1 LPQSNTVNA
10 ASEAEAQCVEYEIFA
25 IILRSHG
32 SGLDPELIVRDVVR
46 KTKVAIALAISSRYG
61 KLRELSRVNMGST
74 RQTPIN
80 SINWRWR

>member
-1 LPQSNTVNA
+1 VNA

-46 KTKVAIALAISSRYG
+46 KTKVAIARKIAAIFPCVCVADTSFDAG
-61 KLRELSRVNMGST
+61 TDK
-74 RQTPIN
+74 PA
-80 SINWRWR
+80 